1 MNTLEYRIPSGEE
14 TLECSVDYSETGE
27 TPSVVC
33 LHGGGPSDRNATRYL
48 STALQAVGKTVIRF
62 DYSGQGDSTGQMQ
75 RSSLKKRH
83 AETRSVLDHFGIRSK
98 VTVIGSS
105 MGGYVASSLVK
116 EIDVDNLILFCPAA
130 YDRNAWEVEFGA
142 GFTEIIRQKDSY
154 LKSDIGELLHDF
166 KGRAL
171 FIIGAKDEVIPTG
184 VIELY
189 TRALS
194 NCSKLEMCTI
204 EDCPHPIHRWILN
217 HPVVRKEV
225 QDRVQRFLS

>member
-1 MNTLEYRIPSGEE
+1 MNTLEYRIPCGQEI
-14 TLECSVDYSETGE
+14 LACSVDYSETDE
-27 TPSVVC
+27 TPSVIS
-33 LHGGGPSDRNATRYL
+33 LHGGGPSNRHATRYL
-48 STALQAVGKTVIRF
+48 STALQAAGKTVIRF

-83 AETRSVLDHFGIRSK
+83 AETRSVLDHFGIKRN

-105 MGGYVASSLVK
+105 MGGYVASSLVR

-142 GFTEIIRQKDSY
+142 GFTEIIRQKDSF
-154 LKSDIGELLHDF
+154 LKSDIGELLRDF
-166 KGRAL
+166 NGKAL
-171 FIIGAKDEVIPTG
+171 FIIGGRDEVIPAE

-217 HPVVRKEV
+217 HPEVRKEI
-225 QDRVQRFLS
+225 QNRVQRFLS